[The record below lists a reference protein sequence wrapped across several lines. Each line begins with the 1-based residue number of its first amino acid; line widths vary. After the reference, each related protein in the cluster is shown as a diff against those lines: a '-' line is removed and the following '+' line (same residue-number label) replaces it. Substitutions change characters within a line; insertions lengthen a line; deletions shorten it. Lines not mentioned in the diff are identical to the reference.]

1 MPCLKRSI
9 MIQRIQTIYLL
20 LAGIAAGFP
29 LALPIGY
36 QQQASGTLVEVMI
49 SQFLPAMIVTA
60 LAAFIALISIFL
72 FKKRGLQMKTTIA
85 ALLLSLSALTML
97 LVNIFI
103 LQKDLVQ
110 TPNYIPLAMSFFSVV
125 FCALAYKGI
134 KSDEQLVRSMDRLR

>member
-1 MPCLKRSI
+1 
-9 MIQRIQTIYLL
+9 
-20 LAGIAAGFP
+20 
-29 LALPIGY
+29 
-36 QQQASGTLVEVMI
+36 
-49 SQFLPAMIVTA
+49 MIVTA

-85 ALLLSLSALTML
+85 ALLLSLSALSML

-125 FCALAYKGI
+125 FCGLAYKGI

>member
-1 MPCLKRSI
+1 
-9 MIQRIQTIYLL
+9 MIQRIQTVYLL

-49 SQFLPAMIVTA
+49 SQFILAMIATA

-72 FKKRGLQMKTTIA
+72 FKNRGLQMKTTIA
-85 ALLLSLSALTML
+85 ALLLSLCATGL
-97 LVNIFI
+97 LVANIFV
-103 LQKDLVQ
+103 LNKDLIQ
-110 TPNYIPLAMSFFSVV
+110 TPNYIPLAMSFFSII
-125 FCALAYKGI
+125 FCGLAYKGI